1 MRGCV
6 NGPVRENP
14 AAIFMEEFGRMPIKQ
29 SGKKI
34 SGFFS
39 FFVTFVFM
47 FATWMVLSGHF
58 DPLLIGLGLLSSLA
72 VAWFFHDLLFAG
84 VTPGHARVF
93 VRFCKYV
100 PWLIKEIIKANVH
113 MLFLVFHPRMHQLID
128 PHIVQFQTKLKS
140 DIAITTL
147 ANAVTLTPGT
157 VTITA
162 NADGAFR
169 VHAIDAKSAEG
180 LPGVMLD
187 RVAHVY
193 GEKI

>member
-1 MRGCV
+1 
-6 NGPVRENP
+6 
-14 AAIFMEEFGRMPIKQ
+14 MPIKK
-29 SGKKI
+29 SDKKR

-39 FFVTFVFM
+39 FLVTFVCM
-47 FATWMVLSGHF
+47 FATWMVLSGNF

-84 VTPGHARVF
+84 VTPGHAGVF
-93 VRFCKYV
+93 VRFCQYI
-100 PWLIKEIIKANVH
+100 PWLIAEIIKANFH
-113 MLFLVFHPRMHQLID
+113 MLFLVFHPRMLQRID
-128 PHIVQFQTKLKS
+128 PHIVQFQTGLKS

-162 NADGAFR
+162 SADGGFR

-187 RVAHVY
+187 RVARVY
-193 GEKI
+193 GEKK